1 MLTTKERVQP
11 WRPRHRRIMAK
22 SSKASRGS
30 AIKPRAGKHPV
41 KVARKVAKASQ
52 APVRSATATK
62 KPKAAVPVAKAK
74 SPLRHKPV
82 PPAAK
87 KPAPLTVKKAQAK
100 AVAAPQAKAV
110 AAPQRKTVAA
120 PQRKTVAPGQA
131 APSPAPP
138 VTLVIAASSLLF
150 ERLAP
155 AEQRAVKLALSGQPT
170 LLEAS
175 PRARDAA
182 LFAAAA
188 SLAAHPVLV
197 ASPLAAELFEQAS
210 CIPGLDVITL
220 GSFAPPAVVAAN
232 KKRLLRGGALL
243 VVIEPAQL
251 FDSAL
256 RQALAGSPLALLG
269 IAAAHACSE
278 HAHELSPAYLSLR
291 EALSAFAAPV
301 LASCT
306 STSARVVGQITE
318 VIGALPN
325 AVIRADAQELQRAAQ
340 VVRSSER
347 KTALFS
353 AILSYGAPG
362 IVLTATSQEADG
374 VFAELSARGV
384 PCVRAH
390 AGMAPAERSAALSRF
405 ADPLERLV
413 LVTLSPHAN
422 ASGLAGC
429 PEASQVLKCA
439 APRSD
444 LSFVLHYQAPLSPE
458 QQFEDLAWLPPG
470 AHSLVLADSSDAALV
485 QALLAQQRI
494 KPAAIEAMAQ
504 ALAQAPEGR
513 PAYADT
519 LALRAGTSR
528 RSAERVLGAFADR
541 NLIVRDNGQIS
552 RSVGVEQLAAEGRL
566 LSARFAALRAADTAR
581 GEQVARYVTS
591 RHGSAPQ
598 ASSSTAPAER
608 HVRA

>member
-1 MLTTKERVQP
+1 
-11 WRPRHRRIMAK
+11 MAK

-30 AIKPRAGKHPV
+30 VSKPPAGKPSLRLV
-41 KVARKVAKASQ
+41 KRAVPTAKAV
-52 APVRSATATK
+52 VRSAPTAKKGKAKPSRGKPVTK
-62 KPKAAVPVAKAK
+62 ATAQRAKAPRAVAPKAVAPKAAAPKAAAPKAAAPKAK
-74 SPLRHKPV
+74 
-82 PPAAK
+82 PPAPRAVAQK
-87 KPAPLTVKKAQAK
+87 AAPAPKLKA
-100 AVAAPQAKAV
+100 
-110 AAPQRKTVAA
+110 
-120 PQRKTVAPGQA
+120 
-131 APSPAPP
+131 
-138 VTLVIAASSLLF
+138 LVAASSLLF

-155 AEQRAVKLALSGQPT
+155 AEQRAVRLALSGQPT
-170 LLEAS
+170 LLESS

-188 SLAAHPVLV
+188 SLAPHPVLV
-197 ASPLAAELFEQAS
+197 ASPLAAELFEQAAS
-210 CIPGLDVITL
+210 IAVLDVVTL
-220 GSFAPPAVVAAN
+220 GSFVAPAVVAAN
-232 KKRLLRGGALL
+232 KKRLQRGGSLL
-243 VVIEPAQL
+243 VVVEPAQL
-251 FDSAL
+251 FDATL
-256 RQALAGSPLALLG
+256 REAMAGRELSLLG
-269 IAAAHACSE
+269 VAAAHAGSE

-291 EALSAFAAPV
+291 EALSAFPAPV
-301 LASCT
+301 LATCT
-306 STSARVVGQITE
+306 STSARVVGQIAE
-318 VIGALPN
+318 AIGAAPA
-325 AVIRADAQELQRAAQ
+325 AVIQAEGPELLRAAQ
-340 VVRSSER
+340 VVRASER
-347 KTALFS
+347 KAALFA
-353 AILSYGAPG
+353 AILGYGAPG

-374 VFAELSARGV
+374 VFAELSARAV

-390 AGMAPAERSAALSRF
+390 AGMAPAERSVALSRF
-405 ADPLERLV
+405 ADPHERLV
-413 LVTLSPHAN
+413 LVTQSPHAN

-439 APRSD
+439 APRPD
-444 LSFVLHYQAPLSPE
+444 LKFVLHYQAPLSPE
-458 QQFEDLAWLPPG
+458 QQFEDLAWLPAG

-504 ALAQAPEGR
+504 ALAQIPEDR

-541 NLIVRDNGQIS
+541 NLIARDNGRIS

-581 GEQVARYVTS
+581 AELVARYVTS

-598 ASSSTAPAER
+598 ASANAAQDQR